1 MMKEP
6 DVSET
11 DRLRRHLRAMSAVN
25 RQLQAQIDGGAVR
38 FVSAGGADDR
48 SGDIDVRGAGLR
60 VRRVPD
66 GSMWLEQLRIHGSS
80 VPPFLAHA
88 PRRGVFV
95 VEGTVCR
102 RVDSGLLYAALK
114 RVLGDA
120 RDVSDSE
127 VDGLTEGPP
136 VEVFEASSGPP
147 FLVVGGRRLAV
158 HGLPLPYPVSTDEM
172 MLFPEGEKLDVAQ
185 TGGRREPRGR
195 VARVQELVARE
206 GAVAAAVA
214 MARKAASRVRPGPKP
229 SAESGR

>member
-1 MMKEP
+1 MSEH
-6 DVSET
+6 DVSDT
-11 DRLRRHLRAMSAVN
+11 DRLRRHVRALSAVN

-38 FVSAGGADDR
+38 FVTTGGT
-48 SGDIDVRGAGLR
+48 GDGLGGGLR

-66 GSMWLEQLRIHGSS
+66 GSMWLEQLRVHGST

-102 RVDSGLLYAALK
+102 TVKSGLLFSALK
-114 RVLGDA
+114 RLFGEA
-120 RDVSDSE
+120 RDVSDSA
-127 VDGLTEGPP
+127 VDGWTEGPP

-172 MLFPEGEKLDVAQ
+172 MLFPEGERLDIAQ
-185 TGGRREPRGR
+185 PGGPARPRGR
-195 VARVQELVARE
+195 VARLRALVDQDGPV
-206 GAVAAAVA
+206 GASTTA
-214 MARKAASRVRPGPKP
+214 ARKAGTRLQAWLKPKP
-229 SAESGR
+229 R